1 MALSQKEIEDLI
13 NSLIQKDEAETKPQ
27 IAKPRLRVYDF
38 KRPDK
43 FSKDHLRGAQ
53 LLFDNFSRQLTSH
66 FSALFRMAIHAGVS
80 SVDQATYEEFAQELT
95 NPCCVGIVNWGDLP
109 SNMLLS
115 IGMKVVLPMLDRL
128 CGGGGTSPGVSRSLT
143 EIELAMSKRIAQSIV
158 DIFRDTLREY
168 RIDARDLLITTMEV
182 NPLFVQQAL
191 PPNDMVLSVSVAL
204 RFGSQTGTVQFCL
217 PYTLLEPVLPAFS
230 ASRWF
235 SRGRRADED
244 KGEADAV
251 ANALQDVEVPLS
263 CRLGQALLSVEDLL
277 SLETGDII
285 DLAMPKE
292 CYATIYVFGKPKFVA
307 KIGRTGGRLAARIVG
322 IAEDGEEDL
331 IP

>member
-13 NSLIQKDEAETKPQ
+13 NSVIKKSETETKPQ

-38 KRPDK
+38 RRPDK

-66 FSALFRMAIHAGVS
+66 FSALFRMAIHAAVN
-80 SVDQATYEEFAQELT
+80 SVDQVSYQEFARELS

-128 CGGGGTSPGVSRSLT
+128 CGGGGTSPGVNRSLT

-168 RIDARDLLITTMEV
+168 RIDARDLLVSSMEV

-191 PPNDMVLSVSVAL
+191 PPNDIVLSVSVTI

-217 PYTLLEPVLPAFS
+217 PYTLREPVLPAFS

-235 SRGRRADED
+235 SRGSSAEED
-244 KGEADAV
+244 KSEGDLV
-251 ANALQDVEVPLS
+251 SGALQDVEVPLS
-263 CRLGQALLSVEDLL
+263 CRLGQAILPVQDLL
-277 SLETGDII
+277 SLEPGDVI
-285 DLAMPKE
+285 DLTTPKDG
-292 CYATIYVFGKPKFVA
+292 YATICVFGKPKFVA
-307 KIGRTGGRLAARIVG
+307 KLGRIGGRLAARIVG